1 MLIYNY
7 VDDTLVANLKYR
19 YLQPELFSG
28 IHLAPLSMTLV
39 LVKEDQNVLS
49 MTTVKDLIH
58 IPTVKRIGKAKRVI
72 VSSLFVLIMMN
83 VMKENAFM
91 I

>member
-1 MLIYNY
+1 
-7 VDDTLVANLKYR
+7 
-19 YLQPELFSG
+19 
-28 IHLAPLSMTLV
+28 MTLV

-58 IPTVKRIGKAKRVI
+58 IPTVKKTGKPKRVI
-72 VSSLFVLIMMN
+72 VTNLLVPIMMN
-83 VMKENAFM
+83 AMKENAFM

>member
-1 MLIYNY
+1 MFNY
-7 VDDTLVANLKYR
+7 VDDTIVANVKYR

-28 IHLAPLSMTLV
+28 IFLAPLSMTLV

-58 IPTVKRIGKAKRVI
+58 IPTVKKIGKAKRVI
-72 VSSLFVLIMMN
+72 VLNLLVLIMMN
-83 VMKENAFM
+83 VMNEDAIM

>member
-1 MLIYNY
+1 
-7 VDDTLVANLKYR
+7 
-19 YLQPELFSG
+19 
-28 IHLAPLSMTLV
+28 MTLV

-58 IPTVKRIGKAKRVI
+58 IPTVKKIGKAKRVI
-72 VSSLFVLIMMN
+72 VSSLLVLIMMN

>member
-1 MLIYNY
+1 
-7 VDDTLVANLKYR
+7 
-19 YLQPELFSG
+19 
-28 IHLAPLSMTLV
+28 MTLV

-58 IPTVKRIGKAKRVI
+58 IPTVKKIGKAKRVI
-72 VSSLFVLIMMN
+72 VSSLLVLTMMN